1 MTKNVELHT
10 STWSKMKNALSSLT
24 GGGGYSSTGYGG
36 YGGYN
41 GYGVTYGFGKQ
52 IRDLVD
58 LSERAKQLIAE
69 KDSDGVVSFSYHD
82 EKEQALTLQAKLGK
96 LETYFSNVS
105 KYITDK
111 IDKPFYEAM
120 DKVGASLEA
129 LSISTYK
136 TSNTVGYKRT
146 DQITDMYGH
155 STTIEVTPKEI
166 SLADLYQVDNPYK
179 TALEASYEAYKTS
192 DAYQEHKLTASDYL
206 MASHHTRAFQYDSI
220 SDQQETIELWR
231 DLALGAGVIVLT
243 IFCPPA
249 GVAAGI
255 TLAAVETYSTIS
267 GKDWGTGR
275 ELSDG
280 ERALRGSFALFDLVP
295 GVGYLSKVA
304 KSGSKL
310 AAKEFLQA
318 TLKEGFE
325 QGVRNVDNVV
335 KLANKVGDKVMGQV
349 DNFGKQLANVTN
361 KTVVSGAEHLSS
373 GLKAVDSQLS
383 DMAQNFRL
391 NVNLEPQFVSGVT
404 PTSSSQID
412 TLTSKLDDFVSL
424 NKADMA
430 ASSADVSKGFSLNG
444 NTGTGY
450 STGSGVEFGNAEKLE
465 AHFSRHGSEMKQAL
479 NKNNYSIIDY
489 LSDANHVIKEGQFVP
504 EMNGYIKLIGGE
516 GSAKYAFVGLDRATG
531 NITTLHLKSVKELA
545 KKAPSLGL
553 KP

>member
-1 MTKNVELHT
+1 
-10 STWSKMKNALSSLT
+10 
-24 GGGGYSSTGYGG
+24 
-36 YGGYN
+36 
-41 GYGVTYGFGKQ
+41 
-52 IRDLVD
+52 
-58 LSERAKQLIAE
+58 
-69 KDSDGVVSFSYHD
+69 
-82 EKEQALTLQAKLGK
+82 
-96 LETYFSNVS
+96 
-105 KYITDK
+105 
-111 IDKPFYEAM
+111 
-120 DKVGASLEA
+120 
-129 LSISTYK
+129 
-136 TSNTVGYKRT
+136 
-146 DQITDMYGH
+146 
-155 STTIEVTPKEI
+155 
-166 SLADLYQVDNPYK
+166 
-179 TALEASYEAYKTS
+179 
-192 DAYQEHKLTASDYL
+192 
-206 MASHHTRAFQYDSI
+206 
-220 SDQQETIELWR
+220 
-231 DLALGAGVIVLT
+231 
-243 IFCPPA
+243 
-249 GVAAGI
+249 
-255 TLAAVETYSTIS
+255 
-267 GKDWGTGR
+267 
-275 ELSDG
+275 
-280 ERALRGSFALFDLVP
+280 
-295 GVGYLSKVA
+295 
-304 KSGSKL
+304 
-310 AAKEFLQA
+310 
-318 TLKEGFE
+318 
-325 QGVRNVDNVV
+325 
-335 KLANKVGDKVMGQV
+335 MGQV
-349 DNFGKQLANVTN
+349 DNFGKQLANITN

-444 NTGTGY
+444 NAGTGY